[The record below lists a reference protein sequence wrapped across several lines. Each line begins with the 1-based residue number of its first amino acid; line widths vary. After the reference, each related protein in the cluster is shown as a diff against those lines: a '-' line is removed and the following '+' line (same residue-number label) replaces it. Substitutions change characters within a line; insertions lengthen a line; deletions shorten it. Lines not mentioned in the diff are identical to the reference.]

1 MLNNPSMGFKYQSAA
16 QLLEQAVQYVGVLPE
31 QLDDQKRIFAIY
43 SLNEIL
49 KSWCNDKTI
58 QFNIIHS
65 MVKLQSNVPAYVLP
79 KMIYQVLDCTRVI
92 SKRLTD
98 GVASGLGGGNPSL
111 AFDKDLNTACTQT
124 LENGTIGLQFST
136 PQIVNYVGVLSNTTK
151 EYFLNIEISNNG
163 TDWISVYRMKR
174 PDFFEGIKNE
184 SAIYWIK
191 VITPQPSTYIR
202 IREMGGAILDITELY
217 FEQYQ
222 SSIYISDISQDSY
235 DALSNKNTGGL
246 PTTYTTLKE
255 NEQVIVTVWAVPDEQ
270 TLSYN
275 NQSIL
280 MDFRCLQS
288 PLDINYLKYPLAI
301 NENFLPA
308 LRKKLSYEI
317 SLAWKPEIS
326 ALLKQEYL
334 EEFRKSLATDSDG
347 GNFVITLPYVTL
359 D

>member
-1 MLNNPSMGFKYQSAA
+1 MLLNPSMGFKYQSTA
-16 QLLEQAVQYVGVLPE
+16 QLLEQAVQYVGILPQ
-31 QLDDQKRIFAIY
+31 QLDDQKKIFAIY

-79 KMIYQVLDCTRVI
+79 KMVYQVLDCTRVV
-92 SKRLTD
+92 SKRLID
-98 GVASGLGGGNPSL
+98 GTPFATGGGNPQNV
-111 AFDKDLNTACTQT
+111 FDKNLNTSCTQT
-124 LENGTIGLQFST
+124 VPNGSIGIQFSNH
-136 PQIVNYVGVLSNTTK
+136 QIVNYVGILSNTTN
-151 EYFLNIEISNNG
+151 EYLLNIEISNNG
-163 TDWISVYRMKR
+163 TDWISVYQMKR
-174 PDFFEGIKNE
+174 PDVFKGIKNE
-184 SAIYWIK
+184 SGIYWIK
-191 VITPQPSTYIR
+191 ILTPQPSTYIR
-202 IREMGGAILDITELY
+202 IREINDEILDITELY

-222 SSIYISDISQDSY
+222 SSIYINDISQDSY
-235 DALSNKNTGGL
+235 DSLSNKSTGGL

-255 NEQVIVTVWAVPDEQ
+255 NEHVIVTVWAVPNEQ

-288 PLDINYLKYPLAI
+288 PLDINYLKYPVAI
-301 NENFLPA
+301 NENFIPA
-308 LRKKLSYEI
+308 LRKRLSYEL

-334 EEFRKSLATDSDG
+334 EEFKKSLSTDADG
-347 GNFVITLPYVTL
+347 GNIVITLPNVTF